1 MLDTNWHQR
10 ENDVLQNMT
19 VYVINKGMAFNR
31 LTREGLNISTVD
43 IEQPEYNLHKN
54 CTAAFGHHLNTRYT
68 WIVIPCFKKFT
79 VSFFCQTKLLFPD
92 LNFRSELNPINAS
105 CEDGWLMLVN
115 RPVCYLLLTPSKHIS
130 FYEAEKECLLRNASM
145 YKVTISPVPKI
156 DDTWLKTWFEMLYPK
171 VFKKRTPKKYT
182 KKDLLR
188 KIIFGTLLDD
198 SNVENSLGQSA
209 GMQRMFADVNSRCG
223 IIESLPQ
230 QATMKIARR
239 TQYSTTAWFHKYRP
253 CSEMLSIN
261 VLVCEKQSEIY
272 SQPCSSYHFKC
283 SDDTCVLMIYRCDGL
298 DDCFDASDEHACSYN
313 KTVIRM
319 GLKSPLNRLSH
330 NLDCLLYNDCDET
343 QYIRLPLH
351 AMCDGIYTRHLSTE
365 KEICR
370 KNILNHIS
378 FSVGDKEKATKM
390 TSFGSLIDIFIDE
403 MKYLQKESKS
413 YKTPTH
419 NDTNTT
425 ANVTNYLA
433 ECKLNGEKR
442 SVDNM
447 CKVSVHIPACQYD
460 ILSKICLIIWC
471 PGMFKCLESYCLPMS
486 LVCDGYADCPDGEDE
501 LFCSSLIC
509 PGLLKCRGENKCVS
523 VDELCDGQVNC
534 GFSFDDEITCMKCPR
549 GCICFYYI
557 MSCEIINNLNEIA
570 MFSPSYIK
578 SLTIKGILST
588 ITIKQLSFFP
598 ALIYI
603 DLSFCG
609 LQNILILG
617 KFEMI
622 PLNILFAD
630 LKHNNLS
637 QINFLL
643 ADPFSHI
650 VYVDLSS
657 NRISYISSR
666 LIQMQYMK
674 ILKIG
679 NNPLN
684 EIAFILRNNIHLRK
698 IDLSHVKYSYKINV
712 YIDTSNSKLIEVIVT
727 DPTLCCMFKSRCKI
741 QSGVKVYMCYQLIE
755 TQPAK
760 WSFYILATI
769 PFIMCNTQLFMI
781 FLRYASQ
788 NKHVKYYNFTKINQS
803 LTDLFLSLY
812 FISLIFGD
820 TLNIN
825 VVFWRNS
832 VLCHT
837 INVLFY
843 VTILNSLVFK
853 AFSAIMPALKI
864 KFPFSHQCR
873 WFRFTLL
880 ATFLVWVFSAS
891 IYSTTI
897 GLSFIFLDN
906 DVFVDKFCRFGECSK
921 DVSVIPLIYVSILS
935 IDVVFMILVFFFSI
949 QASIVLRSNNISKT
963 TVNPRGRFYFALV
976 IFKVTRIF
984 LIEMVFR
991 FLLYILIFSK
1001 ITKTPC
1007 HEKYC
1012 FLVFSV
1018 VFPIE
1023 VISCNIMEMLSFKR
1037 N

>member
-1 MLDTNWHQR
+1 
-10 ENDVLQNMT
+10 MT

-43 IEQPEYNLHKN
+43 IEQPEYNLDKN
-54 CTAAFGHHLNTRYT
+54 CTAAFGHHYNTRYT
-68 WIVIPCFKKFT
+68 WIVIPCSKKIT
-79 VSFFCQTKLLFPD
+79 VSFFCQTKLLLPD

-156 DDTWLKTWFEMLYPK
+156 DDRRLKTWFKMQYPK
-171 VFKKRTPKKYT
+171 VFKRRTPRKYT

-188 KIIFGTLLDD
+188 KIIFGKLLDN
-198 SNVENSLGQSA
+198 SYVENSLGLSA
-209 GMQRMFADVNSRCG
+209 GMQRMFVDVNSRCG
-223 IIESLPQ
+223 IIESLPE
-230 QATMKIARR
+230 QAIMKIAQR
-239 TQYSTTAWFHKYRP
+239 TQYLTTAWFHKYRP

-283 SDDTCVLMIYRCDGL
+283 SDDTCVLMIYKCDGL

-313 KTVIRM
+313 KTK
-319 GLKSPLNRLSH
+319 GLKSPLNRLSSH

-343 QYIRLPLH
+343 QYISLPIH
-351 AMCDGIYTRHLSTE
+351 AVCDGIYTRHLSTE
-365 KEICR
+365 REIC
-370 KNILNHIS
+370 KTNILHHIYLS
-378 FSVGDKEKATKM
+378 FVVGDKKKATQIK
-390 TSFGSLIDIFIDE
+390 TTFKSLLDIFRDE
-403 MKYLQKESKS
+403 IKYLKEENKT

-419 NDTNTT
+419 INTNST

-442 SVDNM
+442 SVDNI
-447 CKVSVHIPACQYD
+447 CKVSAHIPACQFD
-460 ILSKICLIIWC
+460 ILFKICLIIWC
-471 PGMFKCLESYCLPMS
+471 PGMFKCLDSYCLPMS
-486 LVCDGYADCPDGEDE
+486 LVCDGHADCPDGEDE

-557 MSCEIINNLNEIA
+557 MSCEIINNLSEIA
-570 MFSPSYIK
+570 MITPSYIK

-588 ITIKQLSFFP
+588 ITTNQLSFFI
-598 ALIYI
+598 AIIHI
-603 DLSFCG
+603 DFSFCG
-609 LQNILILG
+609 LHSIPILG
-617 KFEMI
+617 KLEMI

-674 ILKIG
+674 IIKIG
-679 NNPLN
+679 GNPLK
-684 EIAFILRNNIHLRK
+684 EISFILKNNMHLRQ
-698 IDLSHVKYSYKINV
+698 IDFSHVKYSYKINI
-712 YIDTSNSKLIEVIVT
+712 YIDTSNSKFIEVLVT
-727 DPTLCCMFKSRCKI
+727 DPTLCCMFKSKCKI
-741 QSGVKVYMCYQLIE
+741 QGGVKVYICYQLIE
-755 TQPAK
+755 AQSAK

-769 PFIMCNTQLFMI
+769 PFIMCNTQLLMI

-788 NKHVKYYNFTKINQS
+788 NKHVKYYNITKINQS
-803 LTDLFLSLY
+803 LTDLFLTLY
-812 FISLIFGD
+812 FISLILGD

-832 VLCHT
+832 VFCRT

-843 VTILNSLVFK
+843 VTILNGLVFK

-864 KFPFSHQCR
+864 RFPFNHQCR

-880 ATFLVWVFSAS
+880 ALFSVWVFSAL

-897 GLSFIFLDN
+897 GLSFIFLNN
-906 DVFVDKFCRFGECSK
+906 DVFLDKFCRFGECSV
-921 DVSVIPLIYVSILS
+921 DISVIPLIYVSILS
-935 IDVVFMILVFFFSI
+935 IDVVFIILVIFFGI
-949 QASIVLRSNNISKT
+949 QASIILVSNDISKT
-963 TVNPRGRFYFALV
+963 TANPRGRFYFVL
-976 IFKVTRIF
+976 IMFKVTRVF

-1007 HEKYC
+1007 HENYC
-1012 FLVFSV
+1012 FSVFLV

-1023 VISCNIMEMLSFKR
+1023 VILCNIMEMLSFKR